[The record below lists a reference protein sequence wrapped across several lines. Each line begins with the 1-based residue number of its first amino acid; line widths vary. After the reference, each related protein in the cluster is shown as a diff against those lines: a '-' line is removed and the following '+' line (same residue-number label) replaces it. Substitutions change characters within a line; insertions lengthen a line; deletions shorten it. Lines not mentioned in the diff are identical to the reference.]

1 MRERSPS
8 PSWVR
13 SADLPAVRDGGGE
26 PFALETPPAD
36 SDSRNERIGTFVES
50 HHVGEPMTTRS

>member
-1 MRERSPS
+1 
-8 PSWVR
+8 
-13 SADLPAVRDGGGE
+13 VRDGGGE
-26 PFALETPPAD
+26 PFALETPPAV